1 MVSFLTHLNAR
12 TGAVSGV
19 TRPPL
24 SVRLAESESE
34 SSWRRLRDLA
44 AAAFFAL
51 LVVGE
56 PVVASVVES
65 VSS

>member
-1 MVSFLTHLNAR
+1 MVGFLARLNAR
-12 TGAVSGV
+12 TGAVGGV
-19 TRPPL
+19 AGPPL

-56 PVVASVVES
+56 PVVASVVKS